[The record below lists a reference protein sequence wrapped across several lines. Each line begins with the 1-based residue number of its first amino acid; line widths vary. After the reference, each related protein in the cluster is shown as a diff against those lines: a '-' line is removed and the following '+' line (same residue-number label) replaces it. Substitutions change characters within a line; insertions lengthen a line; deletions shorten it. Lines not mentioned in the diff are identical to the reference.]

1 MARIKDQPGEIREE
15 ESWSMVKTIPTH
27 IPDFVG
33 QVVTVGDRIVLTV
46 NIGKKGLELAT
57 VLAFQYGRRENLAGE
72 VLKVKVQKDTKTKP
86 SFVEADLKRFV
97 RVPNH
102 F

>member
-1 MARIKDQPGEIREE
+1 
-15 ESWSMVKTIPTH
+15 MVKAIPAHVT
-27 IPDFVG
+27 DFVG

-46 NIGKKGLELAT
+46 NIGKKGMELGT
-57 VLAFQYGRRENLAGE
+57 VLGFQYGRRESLAGE
-72 VLKVKVQKDTKTKP
+72 VLKVKVQKDGKTKP

>member
-1 MARIKDQPGEIREE
+1 
-15 ESWSMVKTIPTH
+15 MVKTIPTH

-46 NIGKKGLELAT
+46 NIGKKGLELGT
-57 VLAFQYGRRENLAGE
+57 VLGFQYGTREHYAGR
-72 VLKVKVQKDTKTKP
+72 VLKVKVQKDGKTKP

>member
-1 MARIKDQPGEIREE
+1 
-15 ESWSMVKTIPTH
+15 MVKAIPVH

-57 VLAFQYGRRENLAGE
+57 VLGFQHGKREHLAGE
-72 VLKVKVQKDTKTKP
+72 VLKVKVQKDNKTKP
-86 SFVEADLKRFV
+86 SFIEADLKRFV